1 MSYFTEANART
12 AAEVIARYPRPR
24 SAVIPLL
31 HLAQEQQGWV
41 TRDAMVE
48 IADLTGVTP
57 AEVLGTGS
65 FYEMFRFHPVGRYL
79 VNVCTNISCQLLG
92 GEELLH
98 HVEESLGVHAGG
110 TTDDGMFT
118 VEEVEC
124 VAACTEAPCFTVNYR
139 YFHRADSDTFDA
151 VVADL
156 YAGRS
161 PLARGAQGDHGN
173 LPAHGTLG
181 RLRQHI
187 PDDRRAGVVPPEE
200 AGEEPVWLRTT
211 PATAPSAATSTTRAP
226 DA

>member
-1 MSYFTEANART
+1 MTFFTEANARI
-12 AAEVIARYPRPR
+12 AAEVIAQYPRPK

-31 HLAQEQQGWV
+31 HLAQEQEGWV

-48 IADLTGVTP
+48 VAELTGVTP

-65 FYEMFRFHPVGRYL
+65 FYEMFKFHPVGRYV
-79 VNVCTNISCQLLG
+79 VNVCTNISCLLLG

-98 HVEESLGVHAGG
+98 HAEESLGVRSGG

-124 VAACTEAPCFTVNYR
+124 VADCTEAPCFTVNYR
-139 YFHRADSDTFDA
+139 YFHRPDA
-151 VVADL
+151 HTLAAVFADL
-156 YAGRS
+156 RAGPS
-161 PLARGAQGDHGN
+161 PLARGAQGADGN
-173 LPAHGTLG
+173 LPSHGTLS

-187 PDDRRAGVVPPEE
+187 PDDRRAGVTPPELVTE
-200 AGEEPVWLRTT
+200 APVWLRPS
-211 PATAPSAATSTTRAP
+211 PALAPSTAGVA

>member
-31 HLAQEQQGWV
+31 HLAQEQEGWV

>member
-1 MSYFTEANART
+1 MAYFTEANART
-12 AAEVIARYPRPR
+12 ATEIIANYPRPR

-31 HLAQEQQGWV
+31 HLAQEQEGWV

-48 IADLTGVTP
+48 IADLTGATP
-57 AEVLGTGS
+57 AEILGTGS
-65 FYEMFRFHPVGRYL
+65 FYEMFKFHPVGRYV

-118 VEEVEC
+118 VEDVEC

-139 YFHRADSDTFDA
+139 YFHRADADTFDA
-151 VVADL
+151 VVDDL
-156 YAGRS
+156 RAGRS
-161 PLARGAQGDHGN
+161 PLARGAQGDDGQV
-173 LPAHGTLG
+173 PAHGTLG
-181 RLRQHI
+181 RLRQHV

-200 AGEEPVWLRTT
+200 AGEAPVWLRPS
-211 PATAPSAATSTTRAP
+211 PATAGGS
-226 DA
+226 DG

>member
-31 HLAQEQQGWV
+31 HLAQEQEGWV

-211 PATAPSAATSTTRAP
+211 PATAPSAATSTTHAP

>member
-31 HLAQEQQGWV
+31 HLAQEQEGWV

-173 LPAHGTLG
+173 LPAHGILG

-211 PATAPSAATSTTRAP
+211 PATAPSAATSTTSAP

>member
-31 HLAQEQQGWV
+31 HLAQEQEGWV

-200 AGEEPVWLRTT
+200 AGEEPVWLRTP

>member
-31 HLAQEQQGWV
+31 HLAQEQEGWV

-200 AGEEPVWLRTT
+200 AGEDPVWLRTP
-211 PATAPSAATSTTRAP
+211 PATAPSAATSTTHAP

>member
-31 HLAQEQQGWV
+31 HLAQEQEGWV

-211 PATAPSAATSTTRAP
+211 PATAPSAATSTTSAP